1 MSGANLNDLLEEIKN
16 LRSDINKL
24 RETIDSRDKLI
35 ENMSAFLS
43 KNGFDI
49 DKVEEVQEVQD
60 SIENI
65 VNSEVDKINSD
76 EPKDIMVVNNTPKV
90 DDSIIYGT
98 DEENYNNKIKNT
110 FADNFLSKQEEKAEE
125 KKPEEKKEDNY
136 ILGTNIPKP
145 RNRGIFETDEEYE
158 NYLKDY
164 YSKYFPESKE
174 LATINADEPKGLA
187 VLEDVAKNDAIKKIE
202 DALNNKYEDIYS
214 DSNKVPQS
222 EETDEEIVKPKE
234 VKIKMGTD
242 EGKVKAKPKTV
253 KIKFDSDEDKK
264 NFEKN
269 VAIDY
274 TKDKNKKTTKIKKI
288 RKGLKKFKEIL
299 KKHGK
304 KIIAGIL
311 VATAAIG
318 AAMSI
323 KGCSYDD
330 SAAKNFV
337 DNTKSNSVSFD
348 STIPSEKK
356 ADEISNGEVRGKD
369 IVDKVSGE
377 NNGENKDPM
386 VENPENQR
394 PSSPEK
400 EKPANSN
407 DQYDLSEFNIGEPAQ
422 FTGDSLYY
430 TADDAAKNNNALKP
444 DLPKESKRTI
454 SLINF
459 VSPDGLSTATAHT
472 PEEAD
477 KLRASGWIE
486 KAYNFTNDDYNVDYE
501 GWVNKDALKKVK

>member
-98 DEENYNNKIKNT
+98 DEENYNNKIKNA

-187 VLEDVAKNDAIKKIE
+187 VLEDVAKNDAVKKVE
-202 DALNNKYEDIYS
+202 DALNNEYEDIFS
-214 DSNKVPQS
+214 DSNNSSLNEKNN
-222 EETDEEIVKPKE
+222 EENNNDEEEKTSSKSE
-234 VKIKMGTD
+234 KI
-242 EGKVKAKPKTV
+242 
-253 KIKFDSDEDKK
+253 IFDSDEEKEK
-264 NFEKN
+264 FEKN
-269 VAIDY
+269 IATDY
-274 TKDKNKKTTKIKKI
+274 KPDKNKKTTKIKKI

-323 KGCSYDD
+323 KSCSYDD

-377 NNGENKDPM
+377 NNGEKKDPM

>member
-98 DEENYNNKIKNT
+98 DEENYNNKIKNA
-110 FADNFLSKQEEKAEE
+110 FADNLLSKEEEKAEE
-125 KKPEEKKEDNY
+125 KRPEEKKEDNY

-187 VLEDVAKNDAIKKIE
+187 TLEDVAKNDAIKKVE

-242 EGKVKAKPKTV
+242 EGIVKAKPKAV

-269 VAIDY
+269 VA
-274 TKDKNKKTTKIKKI
+274 KD
-288 RKGLKKFKEIL
+288 
-299 KKHGK
+299 
-304 KIIAGIL
+304 
-311 VATAAIG
+311 
-318 AAMSI
+318 
-323 KGCSYDD
+323 
-330 SAAKNFV
+330 
-337 DNTKSNSVSFD
+337 
-348 STIPSEKK
+348 
-356 ADEISNGEVRGKD
+356 
-369 IVDKVSGE
+369 
-377 NNGENKDPM
+377 
-386 VENPENQR
+386 
-394 PSSPEK
+394 
-400 EKPANSN
+400 
-407 DQYDLSEFNIGEPAQ
+407 
-422 FTGDSLYY
+422 
-430 TADDAAKNNNALKP
+430 
-444 DLPKESKRTI
+444 
-454 SLINF
+454 
-459 VSPDGLSTATAHT
+459 
-472 PEEAD
+472 
-477 KLRASGWIE
+477 
-486 KAYNFTNDDYNVDYE
+486 
-501 GWVNKDALKKVK
+501 

>member
-1 MSGANLNDLLEEIKN
+1 MNEEVLNQLIEEIKK
-16 LRSDINKL
+16 LRLDVSKL
-24 RETIDSRDKLI
+24 REAVDSRDRIIK
-35 ENMSAFLS
+35 NMSDFLS

-49 DKVEEVQEVQD
+49 DNVEEVQEDVEKIVD
-60 SIENI
+60 EEIAKVNI
-65 VNSEVDKINSD
+65 D
-76 EPKDIMVVNNTPKV
+76 EPKDIVVVNNENPKV
-90 DDSIIYGT
+90 DDSLIYGT
-98 DEENYNNKIKNT
+98 DEENYNNKIKKT
-110 FADNFLSKQEEKAEE
+110 FADNFLSNQEEKVEE
-125 KKPEEKKEDNY
+125 KQPEEKLDDDKY
-136 ILGTNIPKP
+136 ISGTKILKP

-187 VLEDVAKNDAIKKIE
+187 VLEDVAKNDAVKKVE
-202 DALNNKYEDIYS
+202 DALNNEYEDIFS
-214 DSNKVPQS
+214 DSNNSSLNEKNN
-222 EETDEEIVKPKE
+222 EENNNDEEEKTSSKSE
-234 VKIKMGTD
+234 KI
-242 EGKVKAKPKTV
+242 
-253 KIKFDSDEDKK
+253 IFDSDEEKEK
-264 NFEKN
+264 FEKN
-269 VAIDY
+269 IATDY
-274 TKDKNKKTTKIKKI
+274 KPDKNKKTTKIKKI

-323 KGCSYDD
+323 KSCSYDD

-377 NNGENKDPM
+377 NNGEKKDPM

-394 PSSPEK
+394 PSRPEK